1 MCVRI
6 GGGGDGVSILPS
18 GTLGLCTTLNSNQRL
33 PKLLSRNNE
42 SNAAQNSSHRC
53 NNTLKDDQRCADD
66 AVASDRAA
74 RVCALV

>member
-6 GGGGDGVSILPS
+6 GGGGDGVSKLPS

-42 SNAAQNSSHRC
+42 SNAAQNSSH
-53 NNTLKDDQRCADD
+53 NTLKDDQRCADD